1 MNLKKA
7 WSALTHLLDEED
19 PATELIYDPV
29 DVGAV
34 IVGTLAGVGI
44 LYWLLWSLLV
54 CEGGLFGKVI
64 PFLQVVFTGKTL
76 QDFGY
81 EGYPY
86 ELGLFEGWVV
96 NVVALVAAAALLYG
110 VWWVL
115 YAPKHRPDASRKNG
129 DRSHG

>member
-1 MNLKKA
+1 MTLKKV
-7 WSALTHLLDEED
+7 WTALTHLLDEED
-19 PATELIYDPV
+19 PAKELIYDPV

-54 CEGGLFGKVI
+54 CEGGLFGKVV

-81 EGYPY
+81 EGYPF

-96 NVVALVAAAALLYG
+96 NSVAFVLAVALLYG

-115 YAPKHRPDASRKNG
+115 YAPKNRPGASRKS
-129 DRSHG
+129 RERPHG